1 METVT
6 ERKIRYDSGI
16 VEYACVP
23 LDVRERSAVLF
34 HAIREP
40 FAIEAGAREIRIP
53 KGSYTIAYYWTDRPY
68 NLYFMRDGE
77 GRVLG
82 SYFNI
87 VRNTVIGDGL
97 VCYEDLIVDVMVLPD
112 GETLVL
118 DEHELPEP
126 IERFENGYVRRAM
139 DALAASLRDVMSA
152 VAADAAGMY
161 RHDRFL
167 PWLE

>member
-34 HAIREP
+34 HAIRET
-40 FAIEAGAREIRIP
+40 FTIEAGTREIRVP

-77 GRVLG
+77 GKVLG
-82 SYFNI
+82 TYFNI
-87 VRNTVIGDGL
+87 VRNTVIDGDL
-97 VCYEDLIVDVMVLPD
+97 VCYEDLIIDVMVLPD
-112 GETLVL
+112 GEILVL

-126 IERFENGYVRRAM
+126 IDRFEDGCVRRAM
-139 DALAASLRDVMSA
+139 DALTASLPDVMSA
-152 VAADAAGMY
+152 VIADSVGVY

>member
-6 ERKIRYDSGI
+6 ERKIRYDGGI

-34 HAIREP
+34 HAVREP
-40 FAIEAGAREIRIP
+40 FTMAAGGREIRIP
-53 KGSYTIAYYWTDRPY
+53 AGSYTIAYYWTDRPY
-68 NLYFMRDGE
+68 NLYFMRDGK

-87 VRNTVIGDGL
+87 VRNTVIGGSL
-97 VCYEDLIVDVMVLPD
+97 VCYEDLIVDVLVLPD
-112 GETLVL
+112 GDIAVL

-126 IERFENGYVRRAM
+126 IDRFENGYVRRAL
-139 DALAASLRDVMSA
+139 DALSASLGDVMSA
-152 VAADAAGMY
+152 VAADAAGAY